1 MRHMRRA
8 EIITIILLA
17 LMFTGCGANEE
28 TADMPL
34 PGGKMTVGK
43 DIRIEDITDFYYTE
57 ENINY
62 GAYYQRYRFYM
73 EDGKHMFFHET
84 RERRNDY
91 GPCTEEDTTLIGT
104 KELTD
109 EQWSQFADLVSGGTV
124 KARED
129 SADSGDTGPWLYLY
143 WKDDK
148 GKYQEFS
155 FDSYGTEV
163 KFEEFCISLVPDK
176 PEKDE
181 SASEDEAEGELSI
194 AGPYGQISVS
204 LPDNW
209 SGEAVPVDDD
219 KLMYGLYGLII
230 KPAGTSEGQI
240 EIAVMDS
247 FGVCG
252 TGLSQENWNLAGG
265 KVSVGTYD
273 DHEYWDYIVF
283 KDEKPQILAQ
293 HTDCDSWT
301 EGMWDEAYLIL
312 DSLQYNEK
320 NAEGGIGQ
328 YISDSEVEA
337 IGVMMDVSHVTPTG
351 LIVRF
356 RQYEDKG
363 FGELTYGEGY
373 TLEHLNGEAWEAVPM
388 IIDNGVFNDLGYNIP
403 PGGESEIETN
413 WEWLYGKLSPGTYKI
428 TRKVWTKH
436 QGGDSLSSYTL
447 SAQFMLAGS
456 NGIFKTYEI
465 TDSELAEQYF
475 EDDKLV
481 TIVRYYEM
489 TDGTWK
495 TDDHTYKYRL
505 EITGRMSGAVK
516 DSTFV
521 YLSNIEEISFERA
534 YMAAGLSSNM
544 NDYFDPEEAVLV
556 AMK

>member
-1 MRHMRRA
+1 MKKYLS
-8 EIITIILLA
+8 ITIVLMLVVLLA
-17 LMFTGCGANEE
+17 GCGTSEE
-28 TADMPL
+28 SVDMPL
-34 PGGKMTVGK
+34 FGGGKIVGK
-43 DIRIEDITDFYYTE
+43 DIQIEDVTDFYYTE

-62 GAYYQRYRFYM
+62 DACYQRYRFYV
-73 EDGKHMFFHET
+73 EDGKHIFFHET
-84 RERRNDY
+84 RERKDDY

-104 KELTD
+104 IELTD
-109 EQWSQFADLVSGGTV
+109 DQWAQFTDFVNGGTV
-124 KARED
+124 KAREESITDGD
-129 SADSGDTGPWLYLY
+129 SGPWLYLY
-143 WKDDK
+143 WKNDK
-148 GKYQEFS
+148 GKYQQFS
-155 FDSYGTEV
+155 FDSYDTEAR
-163 KFEEFCISLVPDK
+163 FEEFCLSLVPDVPK
-176 PEKDE
+176 TDE
-181 SASEDEAEGELSI
+181 VLNEDEIDGEVSI
-194 AGPYGQISVS
+194 VGPYGQIAVT

-209 SGEAVPVDDD
+209 SGEAVPVDAD

-230 KPAGTSEGQI
+230 KPEDASEGQI

-252 TGLSQENWNLAGG
+252 TGLYQESWNLAGR

-283 KDEKPQILAQ
+283 NDEKPQIVAQ

-301 EGMWDEAYLIL
+301 EEMWDEAYWLL
-312 DSLQYNEK
+312 DSMQYNEK

-328 YISDSEVEA
+328 YIPDSEVEA

-351 LIVRF
+351 LTVHF
-356 RQYEDKG
+356 RRYDNGYKG
-363 FGELTYGEGY
+363 EMTYGEEY
-373 TLEHLNGEAWEAVPM
+373 TLEMLKGDAWEPVPTV
-388 IIDNGVFNDLGYNIP
+388 IGDGGFNDIAYIIEP
-403 PGGESEIETN
+403 ERESEIETD

-428 TRKVWTKH
+428 TKTVMTERKS
-436 QGGDSLSSYTL
+436 GDSLPKYTL

-465 TDSELAEQYF
+465 TDPDLSEKYF
-475 EDDKLV
+475 EEDKLV
-481 TIVRYYEM
+481 TMVRYYEM

-495 TDDHTYKYRL
+495 TDDYTYKYRL
-505 EITGRMSGAVK
+505 EITGRMGGAVK

-544 NDYFDPEEAVLV
+544 NDYFAPEEAVLV

>member
-1 MRHMRRA
+1 MKKYLT
-8 EIITIILLA
+8 ITIVLMLVILL
-17 LMFTGCGANEE
+17 TGCGTSEGSV
-28 TADMPL
+28 DKPL
-34 PGGKMTVGK
+34 FGGGKIVGK

-62 GAYYQRYRFYM
+62 DAYYQRYRFYI
-73 EDGKHMFFHET
+73 EDGKHVFFHET
-84 RERRNDY
+84 RERKDDY

-104 KELTD
+104 VELTD
-109 EQWSQFADLVSGGTV
+109 DQWASFVDLVSGGTV

-129 SADSGDTGPWLYLY
+129 SVDAGGRGPWLYLY
-143 WKDDK
+143 WTNDK

-155 FDSYGTEV
+155 FVSYDTEAR
-163 KFEEFCISLVPDK
+163 FEEFCLSLVPDA

-181 SASEDEAEGELSI
+181 AANEDVVDGVASVV
-194 AGPYGQISVS
+194 GPYGQISVT
-204 LPDNW
+204 LPENW
-209 SGEAVPVDDD
+209 SGEAVPVDRDR
-219 KLMYGLYGLII
+219 LMYGLYGLIV
-230 KPAGTSEGQI
+230 KPVDESEGQM

-252 TGLSQENWNLAGG
+252 TGLHQENWNLAGR

-273 DHEYWDYIVF
+273 DHENWDYIVF
-283 KDEKPQILAQ
+283 NEEKPQIVAQ

-301 EGMWDEAYLIL
+301 EEMWNEAYWIL

-328 YISDSEVEA
+328 YIPDSEIES
-337 IGVMMDVSHVTPTG
+337 IGVMMDVRHVTPTG
-351 LIVRF
+351 LTVHF
-356 RQYEDKG
+356 RRYDSEYKG
-363 FGELTYGEGY
+363 EMTYGEEY
-373 TLEHLNGEAWEAVPM
+373 TLERLNNDVWEPVPTV
-388 IIDNGVFNDLGYNIP
+388 IGDGGYNDIAYIIEP
-403 PGGESEIETN
+403 DGESKIETD

-428 TRKVWTKH
+428 TKSVMTELKE
-436 QGGDSLSSYTL
+436 GDSLPKYTL

-465 TDSELAEQYF
+465 TDPDLTEQYID
-475 EDDKLV
+475 EGKLV
-481 TIVRYYEM
+481 TIVRHYEM

-505 EITGRMSGAVK
+505 EITGRMGGTKK
-516 DSTFV
+516 DSTLV
-521 YLSNIEEISFERA
+521 YLSNIEDISFERA
-534 YMAAGLSSNM
+534 FMAAGFSSNM
-544 NDYFDPEEAVLV
+544 DDYFDPKDAVLV